1 VRFLS
6 AFCVLAALVAALGCG
21 RLVKKGVV
29 VESSFEAFIQADT
42 KVLAGVQVTKLQ
54 AAPLYRSHKEQLDF
68 AQLQAFSE
76 RTGLDPT
83 RDISEILITWDGTHF
98 WVMAR
103 GNFSQAEVGPKL
115 ESLGARRRSYKKY
128 TLFGD
133 DRNSLV
139 FMHDGLLLAG
149 SSQALRDLIDRRD
162 KSQVGIPAELQQR
175 LETIPKAD
183 QLWVVSRGGLPVNG
197 IAIRSDID
205 SALSNI
211 VGYVNGA
218 AIGIEIDTGIHLQA
232 DLTCISDQGAQ
243 RVRDALRGGI
253 GLARLT
259 TKDNQLELLRLYD
272 SVHVEQ
278 ENSVIHVRA
287 DIAPDLANKLFSYI
301 PQIKNDAGRMLERL
315 P

>member
-1 VRFLS
+1 VRHLF
-6 AFCVLAALVAALGCG
+6 AFCVLGALVAALGCG
-21 RLVKKGVV
+21 RLVTKGVV
-29 VESSFEAFIQADT
+29 VDSSFEPFIPADT
-42 KVLAGVQVTKLQ
+42 KVLAGVQASKLQ
-54 AAPLYRSHKEQLDF
+54 AAPLYRAHKDQLDF
-68 AQLQAFSE
+68 GPVQAFSE

-83 RDISEILITWDGTHF
+83 RDISELLITWDGKQ
-98 WVMAR
+98 VVAMAR
-103 GNFSQAEVGPKL
+103 GHFSQAKVGPKL
-115 ESLGARRRSYKKY
+115 ESLGARRTSYKKY

-139 FMHDGLLLAG
+139 FVRDGLLVAG
-149 SSQALRDLIDRRD
+149 SSQALRDLIDRGN
-162 KSQVGIPAELQQR
+162 KSHAGIPAELQQR

-183 QLWVVSRGGLPVNG
+183 QLWAVSRGGLPVNG
-197 IAIRSDID
+197 IAMRSDIG

-211 VGYVNGA
+211 VGYVSGA
-218 AIGIEIDTGIHLQA
+218 AMGVAIDTGIHLQA

-272 SVHVEQ
+272 SLNVDQ
-278 ENSVIHVRA
+278 EKSAIHVRA

-301 PQIKNDAGRMLERL
+301 PRMKNGAGRMFERV